1 MKSVIPLLLFLLGCA
16 GIYVGTVQAAF
27 TALMRLSQRLS
38 AERSDPNDTLTRYL
52 DEPRLLFIPAR
63 ILLGIILVV
72 SVELATVLFGIS
84 TWRSLLVLATMILG
98 FVIACE
104 HLVPQL
110 IVRANP
116 RVVAEFLLPSFR
128 IISSPLLPLT
138 LALLGLV
145 RRRDAEGEKTDE
157 LTLRSGV
164 SAAEADEPPAETRE
178 REDEERLLR
187 SIVRFADTLVR
198 EVMTPRP
205 DLAAIPAE
213 ATLAELRAQF
223 REQGYSRVPV
233 FMSNLDNILGIVYMK
248 DLLLLPAG
256 PASDGELVT
265 AHMRPAFYAPETKKV
280 PELLREF
287 QRKQIQAAIVVDE
300 YGGTAGLVTIE
311 DMLEEIVGEIRDEYD
326 VESEPIVE
334 EGDGVFVF
342 SAKVDI
348 DTAAERL
355 GLDIERDGF
364 ETVGGFIVTH
374 LGRVPAAGE
383 RLDIGDVEVEV
394 LEAERRRVHKV
405 RVRRRAPADA

>member
-1 MKSVIPLLLFLLGCA
+1 
-16 GIYVGTVQAAF
+16 
-27 TALMRLSQRLS
+27 MRLSQRLS

-63 ILLGIILVV
+63 LLLGLILVV

-84 TWRSLLVLATMILG
+84 TWRSLGVLALMIVG
-98 FVIACE
+98 FVIVCE

-110 IVRANP
+110 IVRSNP

-128 IISSPLLPLT
+128 IVASPLLPLT
-138 LALLGLV
+138 LTLLGLV

-157 LTLRSGV
+157 LAPRGNGD
-164 SAAEADEPPAETRE
+164 AAEASETPSE
-178 REDEERLLR
+178 NEEGEEARLLR
-187 SIVRFADTLVR
+187 SIVHFGDTLVR
-198 EVMTPRP
+198 EIMTPRP
-205 DLAAIPAE
+205 DLVAIE
-213 ATLAELRAQF
+213 ADATVGDLRAQV

-233 FMSNLDNILGIVYMK
+233 FKDNLDNIVGMVFIK
-248 DLLLLPAG
+248 DLLLLPTP
-256 PASDGELVT
+256 PADSDPVT
-265 AHMRPAFYAPETKKV
+265 AHMRAATFAPETKKV

-287 QRKQIQAAIVVDE
+287 QRRQTQAAIVVDE

-326 VESEPIVE
+326 VESDPIVE
-334 EGDGVFVF
+334 ETDGVFVF

-355 GLDIERDGF
+355 GIDIERDGF

-374 LGRVPAAGE
+374 LGRVPIPGE
-383 RLDIGDVEVEV
+383 KVDIGDVEVEV

-405 RVRRRAPADA
+405 RLRRKVAADA

>member
-84 TWRSLLVLATMILG
+84 TWRSIAVLALMILG

-116 RVVAEFLLPSFR
+116 RVVALFLLPSFR
-128 IISSPLLPLT
+128 IVSSPLLPLT

-145 RRRDAEGEKTDE
+145 RRRDAEGAQTDE
-157 LTLRSGV
+157 LTLRGASAV
-164 SAAEADEPPAETRE
+164 PEAVETAAEEASDDEA
-178 REDEERLLR
+178 RLLR
-187 SIVRFADTLVR
+187 SIVHFGDTLVR
-198 EVMTPRP
+198 EIMTPRP
-205 DLAAIPAE
+205 DLVAIPAE
-213 ATLAELRAQF
+213 ATLGELRVQF

-233 FMSNLDNILGIVYMK
+233 FQDNLDNILGIVFMK
-248 DLLLLPAG
+248 DLLLSPTAADSE
-256 PASDGELVT
+256 PVT
-265 AHMRPAFYAPETKKV
+265 AHMRPATFAPETKRV
-280 PELLREF
+280 PDLLREF
-287 QRKQIQAAIVVDE
+287 QRRQIQAAIVVDE

-326 VESEPIVE
+326 VETEPIVE
-334 EGDGVFVF
+334 EGDGAFVF

-355 GLDIERDGF
+355 GIDIERDGF
-364 ETVGGFIVTH
+364 ETVGGFIVTY
-374 LGRVPAAGE
+374 LGRVPTPGE
-383 RLDIGDVEVEV
+383 KLDVGDVEVEV

-405 RVRRRAPADA
+405 RLRRKVAADA

>member
-1 MKSVIPLLLFLLGCA
+1 MKSVIPLLLFILGIA

-38 AERSDPNDTLTRYL
+38 AERSDPNDALTRYL
-52 DEPRLLFIPAR
+52 DEPRLLFLPAR

-84 TWRSLLVLATMILG
+84 TWRSIAVLALMIVG
-98 FVIACE
+98 FVIVCE

-128 IISSPLLPLT
+128 IVSSPLLPLT

-145 RRRDAEGEKTDE
+145 RRRDAVGAQTDE
-157 LTLRSGV
+157 LTLRGASSTPEAV
-164 SAAEADEPPAETRE
+164 ETAAEEASDDEA
-178 REDEERLLR
+178 RLLR
-187 SIVRFADTLVR
+187 SIVHFGDTLVR
-198 EVMTPRP
+198 EIMTPRP
-205 DLAAIPAE
+205 DLVAIPAE
-213 ATLAELRAQF
+213 ATLGELRVQF

-233 FMSNLDNILGIVYMK
+233 FQDNLDNILGIVFMK
-248 DLLLLPAG
+248 DLLLSPTA
-256 PASDGELVT
+256 ADSELVT
-265 AHMRPAFYAPETKKV
+265 AHMRPATFAPETKRV

-287 QRKQIQAAIVVDE
+287 QRRQIQAAIVVDE

-326 VESEPIVE
+326 VETDPIVE
-334 EGDGVFVF
+334 ETDGVFVF

-355 GLDIERDGF
+355 GIDIERDGF

-374 LGRVPAAGE
+374 LGRVPMPGE
-383 RLDIGDVEVEV
+383 KVDIGDVEVEV

-405 RVRRRAPADA
+405 RLRRKVAADA

>member
-84 TWRSLLVLATMILG
+84 TWRSIAVLALMILG

-116 RVVAEFLLPSFR
+116 RVVALFLLPSFR
-128 IISSPLLPLT
+128 IVSSPLLPLT

-145 RRRDAEGEKTDE
+145 RRRDAEGAQTDE
-157 LTLRSGV
+157 LTLRGASTTPEAV
-164 SAAEADEPPAETRE
+164 ETAAEEASDNEA
-178 REDEERLLR
+178 RLLR
-187 SIVRFADTLVR
+187 SIVHFGDTLVR
-198 EVMTPRP
+198 EIMTPRP
-205 DLAAIPAE
+205 DLVAIPAE
-213 ATLAELRAQF
+213 ATLGELRAQF

-233 FMSNLDNILGIVYMK
+233 FQDNLDNILGIVFMK
-248 DLLLLPAG
+248 DLLLSPTAADSE
-256 PASDGELVT
+256 PVT
-265 AHMRPAFYAPETKKV
+265 AHMRPATFAPETKRV

-287 QRKQIQAAIVVDE
+287 QRRQIQAAIVVDE

-326 VESEPIVE
+326 VETDPIVE
-334 EGDGVFVF
+334 ESDGVFVF

-374 LGRVPAAGE
+374 LGRVPMPGE
-383 RLDIGDVEVEV
+383 RVDIGDVEVEV

-405 RVRRRAPADA
+405 RLRRKVAADA

>member
-84 TWRSLLVLATMILG
+84 TWRSIAVLALMILG

-116 RVVAEFLLPSFR
+116 RVVALFLLPSFR
-128 IISSPLLPLT
+128 IVSSPLLPLT

-145 RRRDAEGEKTDE
+145 RRRDAEGAQTDE
-157 LTLRSGV
+157 LTLRGASTTPEAV
-164 SAAEADEPPAETRE
+164 ETAAEEASDDEA
-178 REDEERLLR
+178 RLLR
-187 SIVRFADTLVR
+187 SIVHFGDTLVR
-198 EVMTPRP
+198 EIMTPRP
-205 DLAAIPAE
+205 DLVAIPAE
-213 ATLAELRAQF
+213 ATLGELRAQF

-233 FMSNLDNILGIVYMK
+233 FQDNLDNILGIVFMK
-248 DLLLLPAG
+248 DLLLSPTAADSE
-256 PASDGELVT
+256 PVT
-265 AHMRPAFYAPETKKV
+265 AHMRPATFAPETKRV

-287 QRKQIQAAIVVDE
+287 QRRQIQAAIVVDE

-326 VESEPIVE
+326 VETDPIVE
-334 EGDGVFVF
+334 ESDGVFVF

-355 GLDIERDGF
+355 GIDIERDGF

-374 LGRVPAAGE
+374 LGRVPVPGE
-383 RLDIGDVEVEV
+383 KVDIGDVEVEV

-405 RVRRRAPADA
+405 RLRRKVAADA

>member
-1 MKSVIPLLLFLLGCA
+1 MKSVIPLLLFILGIA

-63 ILLGIILVV
+63 LLLGLILVV

-84 TWRSLLVLATMILG
+84 TWRSLGVLALMIVG
-98 FVIACE
+98 FVIVCE

-110 IVRANP
+110 IVRSNP

-128 IISSPLLPLT
+128 IVASPLLPLT
-138 LALLGLV
+138 LTLLGLV

-157 LTLRSGV
+157 LAPRGNGD
-164 SAAEADEPPAETRE
+164 AAEASETPSE
-178 REDEERLLR
+178 SEEGEEARLLR
-187 SIVRFADTLVR
+187 SIVHFGDTLVR
-198 EVMTPRP
+198 EIMTPRP
-205 DLAAIPAE
+205 DLVAIE
-213 ATLAELRAQF
+213 ADATVGELRAQV

-233 FMSNLDNILGIVYMK
+233 FKDNLDNIVGMVFIK
-248 DLLLLPAG
+248 DLLLLPAP
-256 PASDGELVT
+256 PADSDPVT
-265 AHMRPAFYAPETKKV
+265 AHMRAATFAPETKKV

-287 QRKQIQAAIVVDE
+287 QRRQTQAAIVVDE

-326 VESEPIVE
+326 VETDPIVD
-334 EGDGVFVF
+334 EGDGVYVF

-355 GLDIERDGF
+355 GVDIEREGF
-364 ETVGGFIVTH
+364 ETVGGFVVTH
-374 LGRVPAAGE
+374 LGRVPAPGE
-383 RLDIGDVEVEV
+383 RLDIGEVGVEV

-405 RVRRRAPADA
+405 RLRRLAAADTA

>member
-1 MKSVIPLLLFLLGCA
+1 MKSVIPLLLFILGIA

-38 AERSDPNDTLTRYL
+38 AERSDPNDALTRYL
-52 DEPRLLFIPAR
+52 DEPRLLFLPAR

-84 TWRSLLVLATMILG
+84 TWRSIAVLALMIVG
-98 FVIACE
+98 FVIVCE

-128 IISSPLLPLT
+128 IVSSPLLPLT

-145 RRRDAEGEKTDE
+145 RRRDAEGAQTDE
-157 LTLRSGV
+157 LTLRGASAV
-164 SAAEADEPPAETRE
+164 PEAVETAAEEASDDEA
-178 REDEERLLR
+178 RLLR
-187 SIVRFADTLVR
+187 SIVHFGDTLVR
-198 EVMTPRP
+198 EIMTPRP
-205 DLAAIPAE
+205 DLVAIPAE
-213 ATLAELRAQF
+213 ATLGELRVQF

-233 FMSNLDNILGIVYMK
+233 FQDNLDNILGIVFMK
-248 DLLLLPAG
+248 DLLLSPTAADSE
-256 PASDGELVT
+256 PVT
-265 AHMRPAFYAPETKKV
+265 AHMRPATFAPETKRV
-280 PELLREF
+280 PDLLREF
-287 QRKQIQAAIVVDE
+287 QRRQIQAAIVVDE

-326 VESEPIVE
+326 VETEPIVE
-334 EGDGVFVF
+334 EGDGAFVF

-355 GLDIERDGF
+355 GIDIERDGF
-364 ETVGGFIVTH
+364 ETVGGFIVTY
-374 LGRVPAAGE
+374 LGRVPTPGE
-383 RLDIGDVEVEV
+383 KLDVGDVEVEV

-405 RVRRRAPADA
+405 RLRRKVAADA

>member
-84 TWRSLLVLATMILG
+84 TWRSLLVLAMMILG
-98 FVIACE
+98 FVIVCE

-116 RVVAEFLLPSFR
+116 RVVALFLLPSFR
-128 IISSPLLPLT
+128 IVSSPLLPLT

-145 RRRDAEGEKTDE
+145 RRRDAEGAQTDE
-157 LTLRSGV
+157 LTLRGASTAPEAV
-164 SAAEADEPPAETRE
+164 ETAAEEASDDEA
-178 REDEERLLR
+178 RLLR
-187 SIVRFADTLVR
+187 SIVHFGDTLVR
-198 EVMTPRP
+198 EIMTPRP
-205 DLAAIPAE
+205 DLVAIPAE
-213 ATLAELRAQF
+213 ATLGELRVQF

-233 FMSNLDNILGIVYMK
+233 FQDNLDNILGIVFMK
-248 DLLLLPAG
+248 DLLLTPTA
-256 PASDGELVT
+256 ADSELVT
-265 AHMRPAFYAPETKKV
+265 GHMRPATFAPETKRV

-287 QRKQIQAAIVVDE
+287 QRRQIQAAIVVDE

-326 VESEPIVE
+326 VESDPIVE
-334 EGDGVFVF
+334 ESDGVFVF

-355 GLDIERDGF
+355 GIDIERDGF

-374 LGRVPAAGE
+374 LGRVPSPGE
-383 RLDIGDVEVEV
+383 KLDVGDVEVEV

-405 RVRRRAPADA
+405 RLRRKVAADA

>member
-84 TWRSLLVLATMILG
+84 TWRSIAVLALMILG

-116 RVVAEFLLPSFR
+116 RVVALFLLPSFR
-128 IISSPLLPLT
+128 IVSSPLLPLT

-145 RRRDAEGEKTDE
+145 RRRDAEGAQTDE
-157 LTLRSGV
+157 LTLRGASMTPEAV
-164 SAAEADEPPAETRE
+164 ETAAEEASDDEA
-178 REDEERLLR
+178 RLLR
-187 SIVRFADTLVR
+187 SIVHFGDTLVR
-198 EVMTPRP
+198 EIMTPRP
-205 DLAAIPAE
+205 DLVAIPAE
-213 ATLAELRAQF
+213 ATLGELRAQF

-233 FMSNLDNILGIVYMK
+233 FMDNLDNILGIVFMK
-248 DLLLLPAG
+248 DLLLSPAAADSE
-256 PASDGELVT
+256 PVT
-265 AHMRPAFYAPETKKV
+265 AHMRPATFAPETKKV

-287 QRKQIQAAIVVDE
+287 QRRQIQAAIVVDE

-326 VESEPIVE
+326 VETDPIVE
-334 EGDGVFVF
+334 ETDGVFVF

-355 GLDIERDGF
+355 GIDIERDGF

-374 LGRVPAAGE
+374 LGRVPMPGE
-383 RLDIGDVEVEV
+383 KLDIGDVEVEV

-405 RVRRRAPADA
+405 RLRRKVAADA

>member
-84 TWRSLLVLATMILG
+84 TWRSIAVLALMILG
-98 FVIACE
+98 FVIVCE

-116 RVVAEFLLPSFR
+116 RVVALFLLPSFR
-128 IISSPLLPLT
+128 IVSSPLLPLT

-145 RRRDAEGEKTDE
+145 RRRDAEGAQTDE
-157 LTLRSGV
+157 LTLRGASATPEAV
-164 SAAEADEPPAETRE
+164 ETAAEEAS
-178 REDEERLLR
+178 DEEARLLR
-187 SIVRFADTLVR
+187 SIVHFGDTLVR
-198 EVMTPRP
+198 EIMTPRP
-205 DLAAIPAE
+205 DLVAIPAE
-213 ATLAELRAQF
+213 ATLGELRTQF

-233 FMSNLDNILGIVYMK
+233 FQDNLDNILGIVFMK
-248 DLLLLPAG
+248 DLLLSPTA
-256 PASDGELVT
+256 ADSELVT
-265 AHMRPAFYAPETKKV
+265 AHMRPATFAPETKRV

-287 QRKQIQAAIVVDE
+287 QRRQIQAAIVVDE

-326 VESEPIVE
+326 VETDPIVE
-334 EGDGVFVF
+334 ETDGVFVF

-355 GLDIERDGF
+355 GIDIERDGF

-374 LGRVPAAGE
+374 LGRVPMPGE
-383 RLDIGDVEVEV
+383 KVDIGDVEVEV

-405 RVRRRAPADA
+405 RLRRKVAADA

>member
-84 TWRSLLVLATMILG
+84 TWRSLLVLATMILR
-98 FVIACE
+98 FVIVCE

-116 RVVAEFLLPSFR
+116 RVVALFLLPSFR
-128 IISSPLLPLT
+128 IVSSPLLPLT

-145 RRRDAEGEKTDE
+145 RRRDAEGAQTDE
-157 LTLRSGV
+157 LTLRGASAV
-164 SAAEADEPPAETRE
+164 PEAVETAAEEASDDEA
-178 REDEERLLR
+178 RLLR
-187 SIVRFADTLVR
+187 SIVHFGDTLVR
-198 EVMTPRP
+198 EIMTPRP
-205 DLAAIPAE
+205 DLVAIPAE
-213 ATLAELRAQF
+213 ATLGELRVQF

-233 FMSNLDNILGIVYMK
+233 FQDNLDNILGIVFMK
-248 DLLLLPAG
+248 DLLLSPTAADSE
-256 PASDGELVT
+256 PVT
-265 AHMRPAFYAPETKKV
+265 AHMRPATFAPETKRV
-280 PELLREF
+280 PDLLREF
-287 QRKQIQAAIVVDE
+287 QRRQIQAAIVVDE

-326 VESEPIVE
+326 VETEPIVE
-334 EGDGVFVF
+334 EGDGAFVF

-355 GLDIERDGF
+355 GIDIERDGF
-364 ETVGGFIVTH
+364 ETVGGFIVTY
-374 LGRVPAAGE
+374 LGRVPTPGE
-383 RLDIGDVEVEV
+383 KLDVGDVEVEV

-405 RVRRRAPADA
+405 RLRRKVAADA

>member
-84 TWRSLLVLATMILG
+84 TWRSLLVLAMMILG
-98 FVIACE
+98 FVIVCE

-116 RVVAEFLLPSFR
+116 RVVALFLLPSFR
-128 IISSPLLPLT
+128 IVSSPLLPLT

-145 RRRDAEGEKTDE
+145 RRRDAEGAQTDE
-157 LTLRSGV
+157 LTLRGAGAV
-164 SAAEADEPPAETRE
+164 PEAVETAAEEAS
-178 REDEERLLR
+178 DEEARLLR
-187 SIVRFADTLVR
+187 SIVHFGDTLVR
-198 EVMTPRP
+198 EIMTPRP
-205 DLAAIPAE
+205 DLVAIPAE
-213 ATLAELRAQF
+213 ATLGELRVQF

-233 FMSNLDNILGIVYMK
+233 FQDNLDNILGIVFMK
-248 DLLLLPAG
+248 DLLLTPA
-256 PASDGELVT
+256 AADGELVT
-265 AHMRPAFYAPETKKV
+265 GHMRPATFAPETKRV

-287 QRKQIQAAIVVDE
+287 QRRQIQAAIVVDE

-326 VESEPIVE
+326 VETDPIVE
-334 EGDGVFVF
+334 ESDGVFVF

-355 GLDIERDGF
+355 GIDIERDGF

-374 LGRVPAAGE
+374 LGRVPVPGE
-383 RLDIGDVEVEV
+383 KVDIGDVEVEV

-405 RVRRRAPADA
+405 RLRRKVAAGA

>member
-84 TWRSLLVLATMILG
+84 TWRSLLVLAMMILG
-98 FVIACE
+98 FVIVCE

-116 RVVAEFLLPSFR
+116 RVVALFLLPSFR
-128 IISSPLLPLT
+128 IVSSPLLPLT

-145 RRRDAEGEKTDE
+145 RRRDAEGAQTDE
-157 LTLRSGV
+157 LTLRGASTAPEAV
-164 SAAEADEPPAETRE
+164 ETAAEEASDDEA
-178 REDEERLLR
+178 RLLR
-187 SIVRFADTLVR
+187 SIVHFGDTLVR
-198 EVMTPRP
+198 EIMTPRP
-205 DLAAIPAE
+205 DLVAIPAE
-213 ATLAELRAQF
+213 ATLGELRVQF

-233 FMSNLDNILGIVYMK
+233 FQDNLDNILGILFMK
-248 DLLLLPAG
+248 DLLLTPTA
-256 PASDGELVT
+256 ADSELVT
-265 AHMRPAFYAPETKKV
+265 GHMRPATFAPETKRV

-287 QRKQIQAAIVVDE
+287 QRRQIQAAIVVDE

-326 VESEPIVE
+326 VESDPIVE
-334 EGDGVFVF
+334 ESDGVFVF

-355 GLDIERDGF
+355 GIDIERDGF

-374 LGRVPAAGE
+374 LGRVPSPGE
-383 RLDIGDVEVEV
+383 KLDVGDVEVEV

-405 RVRRRAPADA
+405 RLRRKVAADA

>member
-1 MKSVIPLLLFLLGCA
+1 MKSVIPLLLFILGIA

-38 AERSDPNDTLTRYL
+38 AERSDPNDALTRYL
-52 DEPRLLFIPAR
+52 DEPRLLFLPAR

-84 TWRSLLVLATMILG
+84 TWRSIAVLALMIVG
-98 FVIACE
+98 FVIVCE

-128 IISSPLLPLT
+128 IVSSPLLPLT

-145 RRRDAEGEKTDE
+145 RRRDAVGAQTDE
-157 LTLRSGV
+157 LTLRGASSTPEAV
-164 SAAEADEPPAETRE
+164 ETAAEEASDDEA
-178 REDEERLLR
+178 RLLR
-187 SIVRFADTLVR
+187 SIVHFGDTLVR
-198 EVMTPRP
+198 EIMTPRP
-205 DLAAIPAE
+205 DLVAIPAD
-213 ATLAELRAQF
+213 ATLGELRTQF

-233 FMSNLDNILGIVYMK
+233 FKDNLDNIVGVVFMK
-248 DLLLLPAG
+248 DLLLSPTA
-256 PASDGELVT
+256 ADGELVT
-265 AHMRPAFYAPETKKV
+265 GHMRPAFFAPETKRV
-280 PELLREF
+280 PDLLREF
-287 QRKQIQAAIVVDE
+287 QRRQLQAAIVVDE

-326 VESEPIVE
+326 VESEPIVD

-348 DTAAERL
+348 DAAAERL
-355 GLDIERDGF
+355 GVDIERDGF
-364 ETVGGFIVTH
+364 ETVGGFVVTH
-374 LGRVPAAGE
+374 LGRVPTAGE
-383 RLDIGDVEVEV
+383 RLAIGDVGVEV

-405 RVRRRAPADA
+405 RLRRQPAPAEP

>member
-38 AERSDPNDTLTRYL
+38 AERSDPNDALTRYL

-84 TWRSLLVLATMILG
+84 TWRSIAVLALMIVG
-98 FVIACE
+98 FVIVCE

-128 IISSPLLPLT
+128 IVSSPLLPLT

-145 RRRDAEGEKTDE
+145 RRRDAEGAATDE
-157 LTLRSGV
+157 LTLRGN
-164 SAAEADEPPAETRE
+164 AHATEPDETPEE
-178 REDEERLLR
+178 VEGEIEERLLR
-187 SIVRFADTLVR
+187 SIVHFGDTLVR
-198 EVMTPRP
+198 EIMTPRP
-205 DLAAIPAE
+205 DLVAIPDD
-213 ATLAELRAQF
+213 ATLGELRAQF
-223 REQGYSRVPV
+223 REQGYSRIPV
-233 FMSNLDNILGIVYMK
+233 FKDNLDNIVGIVFMK
-248 DLLLLPAG
+248 DLLLITAG
-256 PASDGELVT
+256 TDADPVT
-265 AHMRPAFYAPETKKV
+265 AHMRPATFAPETKKV

-287 QRKQIQAAIVVDE
+287 QRRQIQAAIVVDE

-326 VESEPIVE
+326 VETEPIVE

-355 GLDIERDGF
+355 GIDIERDGF

-374 LGRVPAAGE
+374 LGRVPTPGE
-383 RLDIGDVEVEV
+383 RVDIGDVEVEV

-405 RVRRRAPADA
+405 RLRRHVAADA

>member
-84 TWRSLLVLATMILG
+84 TWRSLLVLAMMILG

-116 RVVAEFLLPSFR
+116 RVVALFLLPSFR
-128 IISSPLLPLT
+128 IVSSPLLPLT

-145 RRRDAEGEKTDE
+145 RRRDAEGAQTDE
-157 LTLRSGV
+157 LTLRGGSTTPEAV
-164 SAAEADEPPAETRE
+164 ETAAEEASDDEA
-178 REDEERLLR
+178 RLLR
-187 SIVRFADTLVR
+187 SIVHFGDTLAR
-198 EVMTPRP
+198 EIMTPRP
-205 DLAAIPAE
+205 DLVAIPAE
-213 ATLAELRAQF
+213 ATLGELRAQF

-233 FMSNLDNILGIVYMK
+233 FQDNLDNILGIVFMK
-248 DLLLLPAG
+248 DLLLSPTAADSE
-256 PASDGELVT
+256 PVT
-265 AHMRPAFYAPETKKV
+265 AHMRPATFAPETKRV

-287 QRKQIQAAIVVDE
+287 QRRQIQAAIVVDE

-326 VESEPIVE
+326 VETDPIVE
-334 EGDGVFVF
+334 ESDGIFVF

-355 GLDIERDGF
+355 GIDIERDGF

-374 LGRVPAAGE
+374 LGRVPMPGE
-383 RLDIGDVEVEV
+383 KVDIGDVEVEV

-405 RVRRRAPADA
+405 RLRRKVAADA

>member
-84 TWRSLLVLATMILG
+84 TWRSLLVLAMMILG
-98 FVIACE
+98 FVIVCE

-116 RVVAEFLLPSFR
+116 RVVALFLLPSFR
-128 IISSPLLPLT
+128 IVSSPLLPLT

-145 RRRDAEGEKTDE
+145 RRRDAEGAQTDE
-157 LTLRSGV
+157 LTLRGASTTPEAV
-164 SAAEADEPPAETRE
+164 ETAAEEASDDEA
-178 REDEERLLR
+178 RLLR
-187 SIVRFADTLVR
+187 SIVHFGDTLAR
-198 EVMTPRP
+198 EIMTPRP
-205 DLAAIPAE
+205 DLVAIPAE
-213 ATLAELRAQF
+213 ATLAELRTQF

-233 FMSNLDNILGIVYMK
+233 FQDNLDNILGIVFMK
-248 DLLLLPAG
+248 DLLLSPTA
-256 PASDGELVT
+256 ADSELVT
-265 AHMRPAFYAPETKKV
+265 AHMRPATFAPETKRV

-287 QRKQIQAAIVVDE
+287 QRRQIQAAIVVDE

-326 VESEPIVE
+326 VETDPIVE
-334 EGDGVFVF
+334 ETDGVFVF
-342 SAKVDI
+342 SAKV
-348 DTAAERL
+348 
-355 GLDIERDGF
+355 
-364 ETVGGFIVTH
+364 
-374 LGRVPAAGE
+374 
-383 RLDIGDVEVEV
+383 DIGDVEVEV

-405 RVRRRAPADA
+405 RLRRKVAADA

>member
-84 TWRSLLVLATMILG
+84 TWRSLLVLAMMILG

-116 RVVAEFLLPSFR
+116 RVVALFLLPSFR
-128 IISSPLLPLT
+128 IVSSPLLPLT

-145 RRRDAEGEKTDE
+145 RRRDAEGAQTDE
-157 LTLRSGV
+157 LTLRGASATPEAV
-164 SAAEADEPPAETRE
+164 ETAAEEAS
-178 REDEERLLR
+178 DEEARLLR
-187 SIVRFADTLVR
+187 SIVHFGDTLAR
-198 EVMTPRP
+198 EIMTPRP
-205 DLAAIPAE
+205 DLVAIPAE
-213 ATLAELRAQF
+213 ATLADLRTQF

-233 FMSNLDNILGIVYMK
+233 FQDNLDNILGIVFMK
-248 DLLLLPAG
+248 DLLLSPTA
-256 PASDGELVT
+256 ADSELVT
-265 AHMRPAFYAPETKKV
+265 AHMRPATFAPETKRV

-287 QRKQIQAAIVVDE
+287 QRRQIQAAIVVDE

-326 VESEPIVE
+326 VESDPIVE
-334 EGDGVFVF
+334 ETDGVFVF

-355 GLDIERDGF
+355 GIDIERDGF

-374 LGRVPAAGE
+374 LGRVPIPGE
-383 RLDIGDVEVEV
+383 KVDIGDVEVEV

-405 RVRRRAPADA
+405 RLRRKVAADA

>member
-84 TWRSLLVLATMILG
+84 TWRSLLVLAMMILG
-98 FVIACE
+98 FVIVCE

-116 RVVAEFLLPSFR
+116 RVVALFLLPSFR
-128 IISSPLLPLT
+128 IVSSPLLPLT

-145 RRRDAEGEKTDE
+145 RRRDAEGAQTDE
-157 LTLRSGV
+157 LTLRSASTAPEAV
-164 SAAEADEPPAETRE
+164 ETAAEEASDDEA
-178 REDEERLLR
+178 RLLR
-187 SIVRFADTLVR
+187 SIVHFGDTLVR
-198 EVMTPRP
+198 EIMTPRP
-205 DLAAIPAE
+205 DLVAIPAE
-213 ATLAELRAQF
+213 ATLGELRVQF

-233 FMSNLDNILGIVYMK
+233 FQDNLDNILGILFMK
-248 DLLLLPAG
+248 DLLLTPTA
-256 PASDGELVT
+256 ADSELVT
-265 AHMRPAFYAPETKKV
+265 GHMRPATFAPETKRV

-287 QRKQIQAAIVVDE
+287 QRRQIQAAIVVDE

-326 VESEPIVE
+326 VESDPIVE
-334 EGDGVFVF
+334 ESDGVFVF

-355 GLDIERDGF
+355 GIDIERDGF

-374 LGRVPAAGE
+374 LGRVPSPGE
-383 RLDIGDVEVEV
+383 KLDVGDVEVEV

-405 RVRRRAPADA
+405 RLRRKVAADA

>member
-1 MKSVIPLLLFLLGCA
+1 MKSVIPLLLFILGIA

-27 TALMRLSQRLS
+27 TALMRLQQRLS
-38 AERSDPNDTLTRYL
+38 AERSDPNDALTRYL

-84 TWRSLLVLATMILG
+84 TWRSLLVLAMMILG

-116 RVVAEFLLPSFR
+116 RLVAEFLLPSFR
-128 IISSPLLPLT
+128 IVSSPLLPLT

-145 RRRDAEGEKTDE
+145 RRRDAEGATTDE
-157 LTLRSGV
+157 LTLRGNPN
-164 SAAEADEPPAETRE
+164 ADESVETPE
-178 REDEERLLR
+178 ETQGEDEARLLR
-187 SIVRFADTLVR
+187 SIVHFGDTLVR
-198 EVMTPRP
+198 EIMTPRP
-205 DLAAIPAE
+205 DLVAIPAE
-213 ATLAELRAQF
+213 ATLGELRAQF
-223 REQGYSRVPV
+223 REQGYSRIPV
-233 FMSNLDNILGIVYMK
+233 FKDNLDNIVGVVFMK
-248 DLLLLPAG
+248 DLLLITDG
-256 PASDGELVT
+256 GSDADPVT
-265 AHMRPAFYAPETKKV
+265 AHMRPAHFAPETKRV

-287 QRKQIQAAIVVDE
+287 QRRQIQAAIVVDE

-326 VESEPIVE
+326 VESEPVVD

-355 GLDIERDGF
+355 GIDIERDGF

-374 LGRVPAAGE
+374 LGRVPTPGE
-383 RLDIGDVEVEV
+383 RVDIGDVEVEV

-405 RVRRRAPADA
+405 RLRRKVAADA

>member
-38 AERSDPNDTLTRYL
+38 AERSDPNDALTRYL

-84 TWRSLLVLATMILG
+84 TWRSIAVLALMILG
-98 FVIACE
+98 FVIVCE

-116 RVVAEFLLPSFR
+116 RLVAEFLLPSFR
-128 IISSPLLPLT
+128 IVSSPLLPLT

-145 RRRDAEGEKTDE
+145 RRRDAEGAQTDE
-157 LTLRSGV
+157 LTLRGASLV
-164 SAAEADEPPAETRE
+164 PEDTDTTAAEEASDDEA
-178 REDEERLLR
+178 RLLR
-187 SIVRFADTLVR
+187 SIVHFGDTLVR
-198 EVMTPRP
+198 EIMTPRP
-205 DLAAIPAE
+205 DLVAIPAE
-213 ATLAELRAQF
+213 ATLGELRVQF

-233 FMSNLDNILGIVYMK
+233 FKDNLDNILGIVFMK
-248 DLLLLPAG
+248 DLLLSPSA
-256 PASDGELVT
+256 ADSELVT
-265 AHMRPAFYAPETKKV
+265 AHMRPATFAPETKRV

-287 QRKQIQAAIVVDE
+287 QRRQIQAAIVVDE

-326 VESEPIVE
+326 VETDPIVE

-355 GLDIERDGF
+355 GIDIERDGF

-374 LGRVPAAGE
+374 LGRVPTPGE
-383 RLDIGDVEVEV
+383 KLDIGDVGVEV

-405 RVRRRAPADA
+405 RLRRHVAADA

>member
-1 MKSVIPLLLFLLGCA
+1 MKSVIPLLLFILGIA

-38 AERSDPNDTLTRYL
+38 AERSDPNDALTRYL

-84 TWRSLLVLATMILG
+84 TWRSIAVLALMILG

-128 IISSPLLPLT
+128 IVSSPLAPLT

-145 RRRDAEGEKTDE
+145 RRRDAEGAATDE
-157 LTLRSGV
+157 LTLRSNPN
-164 SAAEADEPPAETRE
+164 ADEAVETPE
-178 REDEERLLR
+178 EAQGEDEARLLR
-187 SIVRFADTLVR
+187 SIVHFGDTLVR
-198 EVMTPRP
+198 EIMTPRP
-205 DLAAIPAE
+205 DLVAIPDD
-213 ATLAELRAQF
+213 ATLGELRAQF
-223 REQGYSRVPV
+223 REQGYSRIPV
-233 FMSNLDNILGIVYMK
+233 FKDNLDNIVGIVFMK
-248 DLLLLPAG
+248 DLLLLP
-256 PASDGELVT
+256 DGGSNTEPVT
-265 AHMRPAFYAPETKKV
+265 AHMRPATFAPETKRV

-287 QRKQIQAAIVVDE
+287 QRRQIQAAIVVDE

-326 VESEPIVE
+326 VEAEPIVE
-334 EGDGVFVF
+334 ESDGVFVF

-355 GLDIERDGF
+355 GIDIERDGF

-374 LGRVPAAGE
+374 LGRVPTPGE
-383 RLDIGDVEVEV
+383 KLDIGDVEVEV

-405 RVRRRAPADA
+405 RVRRRAAADA

>member
-1 MKSVIPLLLFLLGCA
+1 MKSVIPLLLFILGIA

-38 AERSDPNDTLTRYL
+38 AERSDPNDALTRYL

-84 TWRSLLVLATMILG
+84 TWRSIAVLALMILG

-128 IISSPLLPLT
+128 IVSSPLAPLT

-145 RRRDAEGEKTDE
+145 RRRDAEGAATDE
-157 LTLRSGV
+157 LTLRSNPN
-164 SAAEADEPPAETRE
+164 ADEAVETPE
-178 REDEERLLR
+178 EAQGEDEARLLR
-187 SIVRFADTLVR
+187 SIVHFGDTLVR
-198 EVMTPRP
+198 EIMTPRP
-205 DLAAIPAE
+205 DLVAIPDD
-213 ATLAELRAQF
+213 ATLGELRAQF
-223 REQGYSRVPV
+223 REQGYSRIPV
-233 FMSNLDNILGIVYMK
+233 FKDNLDNIVGIVFMK
-248 DLLLLPAG
+248 DLLLLP
-256 PASDGELVT
+256 DGGGNTDPVT
-265 AHMRPAFYAPETKKV
+265 AHMRPATFAPETKRV

-287 QRKQIQAAIVVDE
+287 QRRQIQAAMVVDE

-326 VESEPIVE
+326 VEVEPIVE
-334 EGDGVFVF
+334 ESDGVFVF

-355 GLDIERDGF
+355 GVDIERDGF

-374 LGRVPAAGE
+374 LGRVPTPGE
-383 RLDIGDVEVEV
+383 KLDIGDVEVEV

-405 RVRRRAPADA
+405 RLRRRAAANA

>member
-38 AERSDPNDTLTRYL
+38 AERSDPNDALTRYL

-84 TWRSLLVLATMILG
+84 TWRSIAVLALMILG
-98 FVIACE
+98 FVIVCE

-116 RVVAEFLLPSFR
+116 RLVAEFLLPSFR
-128 IISSPLLPLT
+128 IVSSPLLPLT

-145 RRRDAEGEKTDE
+145 RRRDAEGAQTDE
-157 LTLRSGV
+157 LTLRGASLV
-164 SAAEADEPPAETRE
+164 PEDTETAAEEASDDEA
-178 REDEERLLR
+178 RLLR
-187 SIVRFADTLVR
+187 SIVHFGDTLVR
-198 EVMTPRP
+198 EIMTPRP
-205 DLAAIPAE
+205 DLVAIPAE
-213 ATLAELRAQF
+213 ATLGELRVQF

-233 FMSNLDNILGIVYMK
+233 FKDNLDNILGIVFMK
-248 DLLLLPAG
+248 DLLLSPSA
-256 PASDGELVT
+256 ADSELVT
-265 AHMRPAFYAPETKKV
+265 AHMRPATFAPETKRV

-287 QRKQIQAAIVVDE
+287 QRRQIQAAIVVDE

-326 VESEPIVE
+326 VESDPIVE

-355 GLDIERDGF
+355 GIDIERDGF

-374 LGRVPAAGE
+374 LGRVPAPGE
-383 RLDIGDVEVEV
+383 KLDIGDVGVEV

-405 RVRRRAPADA
+405 RLRRHVAADA

>member
-84 TWRSLLVLATMILG
+84 TWRSIAVLALMILG

-116 RVVAEFLLPSFR
+116 RVVALFLLPSFR
-128 IISSPLLPLT
+128 IVSSPLLPLT

-145 RRRDAEGEKTDE
+145 RRRDAEGAQTDE
-157 LTLRSGV
+157 LTLRGASTTPEAV
-164 SAAEADEPPAETRE
+164 ETAAEEASDDEA
-178 REDEERLLR
+178 RLLR
-187 SIVRFADTLVR
+187 SIVHFGDTLVR
-198 EVMTPRP
+198 EIMTPRP
-205 DLAAIPAE
+205 DLVAIPAE
-213 ATLAELRAQF
+213 ATLGELRAQF

-233 FMSNLDNILGIVYMK
+233 FQDNLDNILGIVFMK
-248 DLLLLPAG
+248 DLLLSPTAADSE
-256 PASDGELVT
+256 PVT
-265 AHMRPAFYAPETKKV
+265 AHMRPATFAPETKRV

-287 QRKQIQAAIVVDE
+287 QRRQIQAAIVVDE

-326 VESEPIVE
+326 VETDPIVE
-334 EGDGVFVF
+334 ESDGVFVF

-355 GLDIERDGF
+355 GIDIERDGF

-374 LGRVPAAGE
+374 LGRVPMPGE
-383 RLDIGDVEVEV
+383 KVDIGDVEVEV

-405 RVRRRAPADA
+405 RLRRKVAADA

>member
-1 MKSVIPLLLFLLGCA
+1 MKSVIPLLLFILGIA

-38 AERSDPNDTLTRYL
+38 AERSDPNDALTRYL

-84 TWRSLLVLATMILG
+84 TWRSIAVLALMIVG
-98 FVIACE
+98 FVIVCE

-116 RVVAEFLLPSFR
+116 RMVAEFLLPSFR
-128 IISSPLLPLT
+128 IVSSPLLPLT

-145 RRRDAEGEKTDE
+145 RRRDAEGGATDE
-157 LTLRSGV
+157 LTARGGEDE
-164 SAAEADEPPAETRE
+164 AAETPSEAEGE
-178 REDEERLLR
+178 AQERLLR
-187 SIVRFADTLVR
+187 SIVHFGDTLVR
-198 EVMTPRP
+198 EIMTPRP
-205 DLAAIPAE
+205 DIVAIEAE
-213 ATLAELRAQF
+213 STVGELRAQF
-223 REQGYSRVPV
+223 REQGYSRLPV
-233 FMSNLDNILGIVYMK
+233 FKDNLDNIVGIVFVK
-248 DLLLLPAG
+248 DLLQLPPG
-256 PASDGELVT
+256 TPDTEPVT
-265 AHMRPAFYAPETKKV
+265 AHMRAATFAPETKKV

-287 QRKQIQAAIVVDE
+287 QRKQVQAAIVVDE

-326 VESEPIVE
+326 VETEPIVQ

-355 GLDIERDGF
+355 GVDIERDGF
-364 ETVGGFIVTH
+364 ETVGGFVVTH
-374 LGRVPAAGE
+374 LGRVPAPGE
-383 RLDIGDVEVEV
+383 KLDIGAVGVEV

-405 RVRRRAPADA
+405 RLRRHAAADA

>member
-84 TWRSLLVLATMILG
+84 TWRSLLVLAMMILG

-116 RVVAEFLLPSFR
+116 RVVALFLLPSFR
-128 IISSPLLPLT
+128 IVSSPLLPLT

-145 RRRDAEGEKTDE
+145 RRRDAEGAQTDE
-157 LTLRSGV
+157 LTLRGASATPEAV
-164 SAAEADEPPAETRE
+164 ETAAEEAS
-178 REDEERLLR
+178 DEEARLLR
-187 SIVRFADTLVR
+187 SIVHFGDTLAR
-198 EVMTPRP
+198 EIMTPRP
-205 DLAAIPAE
+205 DLVAIPAE
-213 ATLAELRAQF
+213 ATLADLRTQF

-233 FMSNLDNILGIVYMK
+233 FQDNLDNILGIVFMK
-248 DLLLLPAG
+248 DLLLSPTA
-256 PASDGELVT
+256 ADSELVT
-265 AHMRPAFYAPETKKV
+265 AHMRPATFAPETKRV

-287 QRKQIQAAIVVDE
+287 QRRQIQAAIVVDE

-326 VESEPIVE
+326 VETDPIVE
-334 EGDGVFVF
+334 ETDGVFVF

-355 GLDIERDGF
+355 GIDIERDGF

-374 LGRVPAAGE
+374 LGRVPMPGE
-383 RLDIGDVEVEV
+383 KVDIGDVEVEV

-405 RVRRRAPADA
+405 RLRRKVAADA

>member
-1 MKSVIPLLLFLLGCA
+1 MKSVIPLLLFILGIA

-38 AERSDPNDTLTRYL
+38 AERSDPNDALTRYL

-84 TWRSLLVLATMILG
+84 TWRSIAVLALMILG

-128 IISSPLLPLT
+128 IVSSPLLPLT

-145 RRRDAEGEKTDE
+145 RRRDAEGAATDE
-157 LTLRSGV
+157 LTLRGNPN
-164 SAAEADEPPAETRE
+164 ADEPVETPE
-178 REDEERLLR
+178 ETQGEDEARLLR
-187 SIVRFADTLVR
+187 SIVHFGDTLVR
-198 EVMTPRP
+198 EIMTPRP
-205 DLAAIPAE
+205 DLVAIPDD
-213 ATLAELRAQF
+213 ATLGELRAQF
-223 REQGYSRVPV
+223 REQGYSRIPV
-233 FMSNLDNILGIVYMK
+233 FKDNLDNIVGIVFMK
-248 DLLLLPAG
+248 DLLLLP
-256 PASDGELVT
+256 DGGSNTDRVT
-265 AHMRPAFYAPETKKV
+265 AHMRPATFAPETKRV

-287 QRKQIQAAIVVDE
+287 QRRQVQAAIVVDE

-326 VESEPIVE
+326 VEVEPIVE
-334 EGDGVFVF
+334 ESDGVFVF

-355 GLDIERDGF
+355 GIDIERDGF

-374 LGRVPAAGE
+374 LGRVPTPGE
-383 RLDIGDVEVEV
+383 KLDIGDVEVEV
-394 LEAERRRVHKV
+394 LEAERRRVHKA
-405 RVRRRAPADA
+405 RLRRKVAADV